1 MFRARFLPTRF
12 KSKTN
17 GSGCGC
23 ASSFCLASS
32 PGCGAALTPSGDAL
46 QRRAELLALLS
57 PHRLRHAGM
66 RAEGKATGMNRLSSL
81 APPARPQRA
90 QQSTAE
96 RFPTG
101 YNPVVRWTSSPWPKT
116 LRRWVLGSTS
126 PGRHRRAQSL
136 HGCAGLGTYRG
147 ERHSQAAR
155 SKGSLNHSDCT
166 NGFHVLRQPYK
177 K

>member
-23 ASSFCLASS
+23 ASSFCPAIS
-32 PGCGAALTPSGDAL
+32 PGCGAALTPSGDAP

-96 RFPTG
+96 IPHRVQPGCTMDLIPVAK
-101 YNPVVRWTSSPWPKT
+101 NPQEVGAGQHEPRETQKGTITAW
-116 LRRWVLGSTS
+116 LC
-126 PGRHRRAQSL
+126 RAGDIQ
-136 HGCAGLGTYRG
+136 RG
-147 ERHSQAAR
+147 RHSQAAR

-166 NGFHVLRQPYK
+166 NGFHVLRQPDK